1 MWVIEQRYVALLI
14 PAHPHKLA
22 IELFIVRLIHPR
34 CAEADGDL
42 ARRKRF
48 GLHRFQRRHI
58 LLVFGML
65 CGNRT
70 RPFKFGDDLTRE
82 VFFRSDKARIL
93 IFRFYLFGVA
103 EYRIA
108 EFRNDGIITLSRKF
122 LDIGNID
129 LPPLVLTDLQR
140 LERVVRTRRYG
151 IRSYGTLGEN
161 IRLCDRLGLL
171 VHVLASKK

>member
-1 MWVIEQRYVALLI
+1 
-14 PAHPHKLA
+14 
-22 IELFIVRLIHPR
+22 
-34 CAEADGDL
+34 
-42 ARRKRF
+42 
-48 GLHRFQRRHI
+48 
-58 LLVFGML
+58 ML